1 MENLYT
7 FHVLKKNVNF
17 CCVHVLHNSNLKL
30 FVALKVHILSCSADL
45 LGLSFD
51 DMVTVPTDKQQT
63 QPQLE
68 PTMPVMA
75 PHISSDIS
83 LLEPT
88 PSTTVP
94 EVSEPKGS
102 LALNLL
108 ETPLTSL
115 KVPDEYSQLPPVAGW
130 TNKVSCLDHD
140 IIVM

>member
-1 MENLYT
+1 
-7 FHVLKKNVNF
+7 
-17 CCVHVLHNSNLKL
+17 
-30 FVALKVHILSCSADL
+30 
-45 LGLSFD
+45 
-51 DMVTVPTDKQQT
+51 MVTVPTDKQQP

-140 IIVM
+140 IIVMSYVSEVLRCYRGLCFFNLC